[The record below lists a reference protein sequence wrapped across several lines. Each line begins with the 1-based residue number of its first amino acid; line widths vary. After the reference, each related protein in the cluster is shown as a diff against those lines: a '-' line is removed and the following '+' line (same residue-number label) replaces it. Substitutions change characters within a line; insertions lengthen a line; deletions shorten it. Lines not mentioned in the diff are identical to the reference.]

1 MKSRIGLTLMELVIT
16 MVLLT
21 ILISSLYRLNSNR
34 IVTLQAINDNTIAL
48 FAAESSKNRALLE
61 LESPGAVQT
70 LPAVFPD
77 EGWLIRSSSQGQIV
91 KIALQKAGVKN
102 PRIFHTEVILNE
114 K

>member
-21 ILISSLYRLNSNR
+21 ILISSLFRLNSNR

-48 FAAESSKNRALLE
+48 FAAESAKNRALLE
-61 LESPGAVQT
+61 SESPETVET

-77 EGWLIRSSSQGQIV
+77 EGWQIRSSAQGQVV
-91 KIALQKAGVKN
+91 KITLQKAGVKK
-102 PRIFHTEVILNE
+102 PRLFHTEVILNE